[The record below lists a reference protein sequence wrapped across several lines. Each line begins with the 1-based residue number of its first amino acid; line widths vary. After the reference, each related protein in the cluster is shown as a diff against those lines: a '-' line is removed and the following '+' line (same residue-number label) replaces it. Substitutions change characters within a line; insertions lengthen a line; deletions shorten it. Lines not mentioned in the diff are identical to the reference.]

1 MMINSYQ
8 PNKKPLM
15 IKGCYFIDKRLMNII
30 RFVD

>member
-1 MMINSYQ
+1 MINIYRS
-8 PNKKPLM
+8 NKKPLT